1 MEVSRYGLKGQGHIK
16 SDERILV
23 ESDFVDDIL
32 SQTSEKFERHY
43 ELKLLGY
50 DLDRIALRVAEI
62 CEIEVNEIFLRGKQ
76 QQRVKAGSL
85 FCFWSVYRLSVT
97 ILGVK

>member
-1 MEVSRYGLKGQGHIK
+1 MKRDAKTMENAHPEHSNLDLLPHLSLASICDIK
-16 SDERILV
+16 SDERILG

-50 DLDRIALRVAEI
+50 VGL
-62 CEIEVNEIFLRGKQ
+62 
-76 QQRVKAGSL
+76 
-85 FCFWSVYRLSVT
+85 
-97 ILGVK
+97 